1 MLNVFDPSRARE
13 ENMPDAPF
21 SAQWAGHVAPVLGR
35 DRGGLLP
42 GDGTMPVR
50 NAVCIA
56 QAEVS
61 YACE

>member
-1 MLNVFDPSRARE
+1 
-13 ENMPDAPF
+13 MPDAPF

-50 NAVCIA
+50 NAVCVA

>member
-1 MLNVFDPSRARE
+1 MSS
-13 ENMPDAPF
+13 APF
-21 SAQWAGHVAPVLGR
+21 FAQWAGHVAPVLGR
-35 DRGGLLP
+35 DRGGSLT
-42 GDGTMPVR
+42 GSGTMPVR

>member
-1 MLNVFDPSRARE
+1 
-13 ENMPDAPF
+13 MPDAPF
-21 SAQWAGHVAPVLGR
+21 FAQRAGHVAPVSSEN
-35 DRGGLLP
+35 RGGLLP

-50 NAVCIA
+50 NAVCVA

>member
-21 SAQWAGHVAPVLGR
+21 FAQRAGHVAPVLGR
-35 DRGGLLP
+35 DRGGSLT
-42 GDGTMPVR
+42 GSGTMPVR